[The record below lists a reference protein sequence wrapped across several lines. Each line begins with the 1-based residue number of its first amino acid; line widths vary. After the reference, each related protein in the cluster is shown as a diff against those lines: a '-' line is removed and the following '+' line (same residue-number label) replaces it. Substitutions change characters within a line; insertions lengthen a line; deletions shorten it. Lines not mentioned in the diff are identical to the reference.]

1 MERITRLRAAILM
14 AIFLVIAGLFAFRLY
29 DLQIIQ
35 TGGKTNNQSTF
46 VTQTRVKA
54 ARGDILD
61 TNGNM
66 LVSNRASYDL
76 VINHFVLSSA
86 TGTNNHIY
94 RLVKCCMENNFRYAD
109 HFPISLERP
118 FTYTLDTYN
127 AAWQGYFQKFLAS
140 SKIKLDSDITAPLL
154 VQRLRDIYKIPAE
167 WTEEEARRVIGIRYE
182 MSLRGIVLSLPNY
195 IFMED
200 ADDESLAA
208 VVELNVPGLAAE
220 ASTVREYN
228 TQYAAHILGYIG
240 AMNAEQ
246 WEKYKDIDGYSMDT
260 QIGQSGLEAAY
271 EQYLHGTD
279 GIREDTVARDG
290 TLISSRYLAEPK
302 AGSNV
307 EIAIDLNLQMVAEDK
322 LKETFEA
329 MRAGDIRD
337 GKDVEGGA
345 VVAMNVKTGQCLVC
359 ASYPSYDLA
368 NMSANW
374 DEITKDPLKP
384 LYNRALQAAYP
395 PGSTYKPSM
404 VVAAINAGIINA
416 TTEIYDAGVFTKYDG
431 FRPACLYWSSAHAS
445 HGKITASDALKVS
458 CNYFFYELG
467 DRLNIRSID
476 ATAKAMGLGE
486 PTGVELPEA
495 LGHRA
500 NEETKAKLYKGDNA
514 KFFAGDRIL
523 AAIGQSDN
531 RFTPIQLCSY
541 AMALANQGVRYKAT
555 FMNRVVS
562 DDYRSLLAENNPQV
576 LSTYEISQEAVAAYM
591 KGMCSVASENGGT
604 AYSTFKDYPIQVAAK
619 TGTAEVIKG
628 ASDNAAFIM
637 FAPAD
642 DPQIAIA
649 VYGEKAGHGSSLAAI
664 ARAITDVYFDVD
676 EIGDVLTYENKIS

>member
-1 MERITRLRAAILM
+1 MERITRVRAMILT
-14 AIFLVIAGLFAFRLY
+14 AIFLIIAVLFAFKLY
-29 DLQIIQ
+29 DLQIIE
-35 TGGKTNNQSTF
+35 TGGKKDNQSTF
-46 VTQTRVKA
+46 VTRTRVKA

-61 TNGNM
+61 SNGNM
-66 LVSNRASYDL
+66 MVSNRASYDL
-76 VINHFVLSSA
+76 VINHYVLLSA

-94 RLVKCCMENNFRYAD
+94 RLIQACQAGGYEYSD
-109 HFPISLERP
+109 HLPISRERP
-118 FTYTLDTYN
+118 FTYTLDQYN
-127 AAWQGYFQKFLAS
+127 AAWQGYFQKYLA
-140 SKIKLDSDITAPLL
+140 KINLDSDITAPLL
-154 VQRLRDIYKIPAE
+154 IQKLRAQYKLPEE
-167 WTEEEARRVIGIRYE
+167 WSEEEARLVIGIRYE
-182 MSLRGIVLSLPNY
+182 MALRGIVASLPNY

-208 VVELNVPGLAAE
+208 VVELNVPGLTAE

-228 TQYAAHILGYIG
+228 TKYAAHILGYVG

-246 WEKYKDIDGYSMDT
+246 WEKYKDIEGYSMDT

-290 TLISSRYLAEPK
+290 TLISSRYITEPK

-307 EIAIDLNLQMVAEDK
+307 EISIDLNLQMVAEDK
-322 LKETFEA
+322 LLETFEA

-345 VVAMNVKTGQCLVC
+345 VVAMNVKTGQLLVS

-368 NMSANW
+368 TMSENW
-374 DEITKDPLKP
+374 DEIVEDPLKP

-404 VVAAINAGIINA
+404 VIAGINSGVINSG
-416 TTEIYDAGVFTKYDG
+416 TQIYDAGVYRKYAPFT
-431 FRPACLYWSSAHAS
+431 PSCLYWTNYHAS
-445 HGKITASDALKVS
+445 HGTITASDALKVS

-467 DRLNIRSID
+467 DRLSINAID
-476 ATAKAMGLGE
+476 KTARELGLGE
-486 PTGVELPEA
+486 PTGVELSEE

-500 NEETKAKLYKGDNA
+500 NEQTKAMLYKGDDA
-514 KFFAGDRIL
+514 KFYAGDRIL
-523 AAIGQSDN
+523 TAIGQSDN

-541 AMALANQGVRYKAT
+541 TMALANQGVRYKAT

-562 DDYRSLLAENNPQV
+562 ADYRTLLAENNPQV
-576 LSTYEISQEAVAAYM
+576 LSTCNISEDAILAYT
-591 KGMCSVASENGGT
+591 KGMCAVAGEQGGT
-604 AYSTFKDYPIQVAAK
+604 AYSTFRDYPIQVAAK
-619 TGTAEVIKG
+619 TGTAETFKG
-628 ASDNAAFIM
+628 ASDNAAFILY
-637 FAPAD
+637 APAD

-649 VYGEKAGHGSSLAAI
+649 IYGEKAGHGSSLAAI
-664 ARAITDVYFDVD
+664 ARTITDVYFDVD
-676 EIGDVLTYENKIS
+676 EIGDVVTYENKLS